1 MFHMTHSWSISM
13 SYISMKLSWVN
24 HQYKRLPTMWESRIS
39 LIKSWRYKPK
49 TLRENVNMTPK
60 VDFGKKYPITYIL
73 FLCTANSIKYRISV
87 QGLIMLS
94 FVQTQNC
101 DTIVDVI
108 KSFLF
113 VQFVFCT
120 FPLKVCACKHH
131 IFFYI
136 LMGNFT
142 FQIWKTFNVQAGIC
156 FHYVNSRSCL
166 LLGWWAAQAA
176 FPWRL
181 ACLVKG
187 AAGNWL
193 AAKACTMYHST
204 VCVARKQQKRQSVFN
219 KMDKIWHYTETAG
232 LSNSRQKFTECKR
245 ENKIFVC
252 EDQESRH
259 RPHQD

>member
-1 MFHMTHSWSISM
+1 
-13 SYISMKLSWVN
+13 
-24 HQYKRLPTMWESRIS
+24 
-39 LIKSWRYKPK
+39 
-49 TLRENVNMTPK
+49 
-60 VDFGKKYPITYIL
+60 
-73 FLCTANSIKYRISV
+73 
-87 QGLIMLS
+87 
-94 FVQTQNC
+94 
-101 DTIVDVI
+101 
-108 KSFLF
+108 
-113 VQFVFCT
+113 
-120 FPLKVCACKHH
+120 
-131 IFFYI
+131 
-136 LMGNFT
+136 MGNFT

-232 LSNSRQKFTECKR
+232 LSNSPQKFTECKR

-259 RPHQD
+259 RCCPTTSGLKNVYSCSRDGGDMRYRLKISLGRKSKFFTRLFAWSSRNSCVRNEQ